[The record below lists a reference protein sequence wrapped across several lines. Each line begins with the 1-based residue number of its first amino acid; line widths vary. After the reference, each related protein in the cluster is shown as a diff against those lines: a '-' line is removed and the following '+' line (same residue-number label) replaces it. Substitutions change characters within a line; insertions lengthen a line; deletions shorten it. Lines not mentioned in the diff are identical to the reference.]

1 MKKLFVVKN
10 EVKKERNPV
19 RYEVKKGVLSET
31 ALFPLS
37 DRKINFLR

>member
-10 EVKKERNPV
+10 EVKKEKSSQIWS
-19 RYEVKKGVLSET
+19 KKRGVLSET

-37 DRKINFLR
+37 DRKNNFLR

>member
-19 RYEVKKGVLSET
+19 RYEVKKEESCQRLPSFHSLTEK
-31 ALFPLS
+31 LIF
-37 DRKINFLR
+37 